1 MISSC
6 LLANCIIL
14 WIRPCIWEF
23 KCCKARER
31 NPETFFEWLRGILMV
46 RDAGALPN
54 VRDSRALDSIAWLL
68 STQKILQGAWLMLQD
83 EFVRRA
89 GHIVATDLMIWCANN
104 EPPTP
109 APGKDD
115 FHMETVCTLVN
126 IIGNAARSS
135 VKVRLFTTP
144 IYDRSNILVHI
155 FPENC

>member
-1 MISSC
+1 M
-6 LLANCIIL
+6 
-14 WIRPCIWEF
+14 
-23 KCCKARER
+23 CCKATER
-31 NPETFFEWLRGILMV
+31 SPQTSVEWLLSYFDGRILMV

-54 VRDSRALDSIAWLL
+54 VCDFRGLESIAWLL
-68 STQKILQGAWLMLQD
+68 SIQKILQGAWLLLQD

-155 FPENC
+155 FQENC